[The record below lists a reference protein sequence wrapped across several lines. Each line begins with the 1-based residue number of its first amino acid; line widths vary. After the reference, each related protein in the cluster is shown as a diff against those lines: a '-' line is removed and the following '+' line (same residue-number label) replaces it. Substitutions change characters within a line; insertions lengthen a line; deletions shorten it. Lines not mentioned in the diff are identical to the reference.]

1 MEIYVVE
8 KFIVFVVRVIVIQQ
22 NRTTGGPCNALR
34 GNEDLYK
41 MWGKLKMGPRV
52 SSVYENSSKN

>member
-1 MEIYVVE
+1 ME